1 MYTKVMDNQRNKI
14 TLLLLLMVS
23 AIYAETPS
31 YQLLNFPFSS
41 RSAAMGGGRAVDP
54 SGNMDIQ
61 GNPANTSFV
70 EEIQIQTGYINHVVD
85 IKGYSM
91 GGVLPLERHRLS
103 VETIYFDYGDFDR
116 TSITGVNEGTFGVQE
131 SSTALGYA
139 FQFSESIRL
148 GTRVG
153 IFQQT
158 GDSRSISDSYYDLGA
173 VYHKELDSL
182 TIGVFL
188 ASAPL
193 GASEEQFP
201 TQLRVGSSKILSHL
215 PLRLNLEGIYDFENR
230 LRFAVGAEILIHPS
244 FKVRLGINS
253 NRFDL
258 QTGIS
263 ESDFTA
269 GTSAGFA
276 FNWHGIMIE
285 SATQSFG
292 ALGWISQMG
301 VSYHL

>member
-1 MYTKVMDNQRNKI
+1 MDNQRIKF

-23 AIYAETPS
+23 AVYAETPS
-31 YQLLNFPFSS
+31 YQLLNYPFSN

-61 GNPANTSFV
+61 GNPANASFV
-70 EEIQIQTGYINHVVD
+70 KNIQIQTGYINHVVG

-91 GGVLPLERHRLS
+91 GGVMPLERHRLS
-103 VETIYFDYGDFDR
+103 VETIYFNYGDFNK
-116 TSITGVNEGTFGVQE
+116 TSITGVNEGVFSVQE
-131 SSTALGYA
+131 LSTSLGYV
-139 FQFSESIRL
+139 FQFSESVRL

-153 IFQQT
+153 VFQQT
-158 GDSRSISDSYYDLGA
+158 ADARSLSDSYYDLGA
-173 VYHKELDSL
+173 IYHKELDSL

-188 ASAPL
+188 VSAPL
-193 GASEEQFP
+193 GASAEQFP

-215 PLRLNLEGIYDFENR
+215 PLRLNLEGIYDFENQF
-230 LRFAVGAEILIHPS
+230 RFAVGAEILIHPS

-269 GTSAGFA
+269 GMSAGFA
-276 FNWHGIMIE
+276 FDWHGIMIE

-292 ALGWISQMG
+292 ALGWVSQMG